1 MKSCSRAPV
10 RVDPAGGGTDAPPFS
25 VEQGGTVINFAI
37 NRHVFA
43 SVDRLAAGNGVTI
56 YSKDLQ
62 IGVTADKVSGLPKG
76 RLDFLQAF
84 VRRLVPEDE
93 SILLVTESDV
103 PAGAGLG
110 GSGALGV
117 AVVAALD
124 HAFGQKRTPIETAR
138 IANEI
143 ERKDLG
149 YPGGSQDSFAA
160 AFGGINKLDYAKG
173 GGVAH
178 RALKLSND
186 TLMELEYNSL
196 VIYTSEAHVSGN
208 IHQDI
213 LDSYGMK
220 DSKTFTAMLSLRDAA
235 NSMAMALE
243 CGDMEGYI
251 NNLNL
256 SCESLYLLHTS
267 CDSIAHRKYCRDLEE
282 HILGRKTCGAGG
294 GGGMV
299 VYTRS
304 GHRRTCILRARELG
318 GEVWPVTLDFNG
330 VVSWPE
336 KSTSKDLFEKI
347 KSSCR

>member
-1 MKSCSRAPV
+1 M
-10 RVDPAGGGTDAPPFS
+10 
-25 VEQGGTVINFAI
+25 NFAI

-43 SVDRLAAGNGVTI
+43 SVDRFASGNGVTI
-56 YSKDLQ
+56 YSEDLQ
-62 IGVTADKVSGLPKG
+62 MGVTANAVSDLPKG

-124 HAFGQKRTPIETAR
+124 HAFGQIRTPSETAR

-149 YPGGSQDSFAA
+149 YPGGSQDSYAA
-160 AFGGINKLDYAKG
+160 ALGGINKLEYTRG
-173 GGVAH
+173 GGVVH
-178 RALKLSND
+178 RTLKLSND
-186 TLMELEYNSL
+186 TLMELEHNSL
-196 VIYTSEAHVSGN
+196 MIYTSEAHVSGN
-208 IHQDI
+208 IHKDI
-213 LDSYGMK
+213 LDSYGLK
-220 DSKTFTAMLSLRDAA
+220 DSTTFTALLSLRDAA

-243 CGDMEGYI
+243 CGDMVGYI
-251 NNLNL
+251 DNLNL
-256 SCESLYLLHTS
+256 SCESLYRLHNS

-299 VYTRS
+299 VYTRP
-304 GHRRTCILRARELG
+304 GHRRACILLAREMG
-318 GEVWPVTLDFNG
+318 GEVWPVTLDFKG
-330 VVSWPE
+330 VATWSG
-336 KSTSKDLFEKI
+336 KSTSKGLFEKI
-347 KSSCR
+347 VSRCR